1 MSEIVKPLQATFDV
15 GEYDPEVGEGIGFEA
30 GKSYTFVLEQD
41 PKGTY
46 IQYGSKREDGLA
58 GLYYLKK
65 PCPPDLIDTYHKH
78 PDQFEIFAIG
88 EVNGQPA
95 QVPGKDFDKFRPFLS
110 KTLNITWVHTTS
122 DGGKQLVFMPMSA
135 DDKIR
140 ISADPQNHPEWDSAI
155 VRLSRKCG
163 YIPPNPKSKE
173 HFSMDWLHPGLT
185 IGAEVVMKKPK
196 SGTGPERAEIDIN
209 TIEVVSTDGKAEPQ
223 KKIVEDE
230 IDPEIKMTVIELAD
244 GCKSTADVIRKV
256 KAKLKEDGKSEL
268 QGQYMTVI
276 TKLKDAK
283 EILA

>member
-1 MSEIVKPLQATFDV
+1 MTEIVKPLQATFDV
-15 GEYDPEVGEGIGFEA
+15 DDYAPEVGEGVGFE
-30 GKSYTFVLEQD
+30 KDTRYEFVLEQS

-58 GLYYLKK
+58 NLYFLKK
-65 PCPPDLIDTYHKH
+65 QCPKDLSEAYKKH
-78 PDQFEIFAIG
+78 PDQFEIFTIG
-88 EVNGQPA
+88 EINGQPA
-95 QVPGKDFDKFRPFLS
+95 QIPGKDFEKFRPFMS
-110 KTLNITWVHTTS
+110 KTLDITWVYLLS
-122 DGGKQLVFMPMSA
+122 DGNKRLVFMRMGA
-135 DDKIR
+135 DDKLR
-140 ISADPQNHPEWDSAI
+140 ISVDPQNHPEWDSDI

-173 HFSMDWLHPGLT
+173 RFSMDWLHPGLT
-185 IGAEVVMKKPK
+185 ISAEVVMEKQKV
-196 SGTGPERAEIDIN
+196 GPDRAKIDIN

-230 IDPEIKMTVIELAD
+230 IDPEMEMTVIELAD

-256 KAKLKEDGKSEL
+256 KAKLKDDGKSEL

-283 EILA
+283 KILA